1 MKNSTPVSV
10 DKEESLDSIERKQTF
25 KDCLDILDF
34 GIHEMIFFIRK
45 FYQKNSTSF
54 KDDEISDLQ
63 NLVASKNKIYDFN
76 LVLRVYKI
84 YIYFFNKQVI
94 PSSKEEYEVGLIKN
108 DFFVSTI
115 NQKDLNSLFHYVLN
129 YNGKLDDIV
138 NMELNT
144 YIDMLEIRNKYIFKI
159 R

>member
-1 MKNSTPVSV
+1 MKDSTPVSV
-10 DKEESLDSIERKQTF
+10 DNEESLDSIERKQTF

-45 FYQKNSTSF
+45 FYQKNSKSF
-54 KDDEISDLQ
+54 KDYEIEDLQ

-84 YIYFFNKQVI
+84 YFYFFNKQVI
-94 PSSKEEYEVGLIKN
+94 PTSKEEYEIGLIKN
-108 DFFVSTI
+108 IFFVSTI
-115 NQKDLNSLFHYVLN
+115 NQKDLKSLIMYVLR
-129 YNGKLDDIV
+129 YNDKLEDIV
-138 NMELNT
+138 NLELNT
-144 YIDMLEIRNKYIFKI
+144 YISMLEIRNKYIFKI